1 MTEIH
6 TYCCDVC
13 GKPPLG
19 KTLGGA
25 FSDKTRRV
33 LFYCAGCQKIAVNF
47 VQFDYGQIS

>member
-1 MTEIH
+1 MTETH
-6 TYCCDVC
+6 TYRCDVC

-33 LFYCAGCQKIAVNF
+33 LFYYMGCQKITANF
-47 VQFDYGQIS
+47 VQIDG